1 MGNES
6 ILVINAGSSSI
17 KFTLFDV
24 NEGELALHYD
34 GRIQPDEISF
44 DLFLEPDADLGK
56 EYGGQVEGIGTAPK
70 FKAKD
75 SDNALVHEETWGAD
89 EGGGG
94 HKVALERL
102 MGWLEANLSD
112 TTLLAVGHRV
122 VHGGPEYAT
131 PIVVTDEI
139 LKELEAYT
147 VLAPLHQPNCLAG
160 IREMM
165 AMRPDLP
172 QVACFDTAFHRNH
185 PLVADQFAVP
195 FEFYEEGVRRY
206 GFHGL
211 SYAYIA
217 RTLPTIAPEVANRR
231 VVVAHLGSGAS
242 MCAIKGG
249 QSMDSTMGFTALDG
263 LPMGTRCGNLDPG
276 VLLYLLQEKGMDAK
290 QIEDLLYRKAGLL
303 GLSGVSNDM
312 RDLEASDNPRAAQAI
327 DYFVYHI
334 NRQLGAL
341 AASIGGL
348 DALVFTAGIGENSAM
363 IRSRVCKAAEWMGIE
378 LDEAANEQRGPLIST
393 AASKVAVYVI
403 PTDEEKMIALD
414 TLSLLQQRAQ

>member
-1 MGNES
+1 MANES

-24 NEGELALHYD
+24 EAGEVSLHYD
-34 GRIQPDEISF
+34 GRIQPDTISF
-44 DLFLEPDADLGK
+44 DLFLQPSVGIDK

-75 SDNALVHEETWGAD
+75 RDNELVYEETWAAG
-89 EGGGG
+89 ERSSG
-94 HKVALERL
+94 HQVALEKL
-102 MGWLEANLSD
+102 MNWLDDNLGD
-112 TTLLAVGHRV
+112 TTLIGVGHRV
-122 VHGGPEYAT
+122 VHGGTEYAT
-131 PIVVTDEI
+131 PTIVNDEV
-139 LKELEAYT
+139 LQKLESYT

-160 IREMM
+160 IRAML

-185 PLVADQFAVP
+185 PLVADQFALP
-195 FEFYEEGVRRY
+195 YELYEEGVRRY

-217 RTLPTIAPEVANRR
+217 HTLPTIAPELADGRI
-231 VVVAHLGSGAS
+231 VVAHLGSGAS

-276 VLLYLLQEKGMDAK
+276 AVLYLLQEKGMDAK
-290 QIEDLLYRKAGLL
+290 QIEDVLYRRSGLL
-303 GLSGVSNDM
+303 GLSGISNDM
-312 RDLEASDNPRAAQAI
+312 RDLEHNPDPRAAQAI
-327 DYFVYHI
+327 DYFVYRI
-334 NRQLGAL
+334 TRELGAL
-341 AASIGGL
+341 AAAIGGI

-363 IRSRVCKAAEWMGIE
+363 IRARVCRAAAWLGIE
-378 LDEAANEQRGPLIST
+378 LDEAANSQRAQRIST
-393 AASKVAVYVI
+393 DSSKVAVYVI

-414 TLSLLQQRAQ
+414 TLRLLRS